1 MEADKKAED
10 RKAEVESRTGT
21 GRMEATGRKEATD
34 RKDEA
39 EPNPSSW
46 KENRSLEAEVEAREA
61 AGAGENLSTKRR
73 AEATGR
79 TSRLKST
86 RPSTLPLTRLQAR
99 SWRTTTLAPT
109 GRPWRSLRH
118 MNATSSTSLRSRSW
132 RRRKR

>member
-1 MEADKKAED
+1 MEATDKKS
-10 RKAEVESRTGT
+10 EVESKTGT
-21 GRMEATGRKEATD
+21 GRKG
-34 RKDEA
+34 EA
-39 EPNPSSW
+39 EPNPSLW

-61 AGAGENLSTKRR
+61 VGAGEKLSNKRR

-86 RPSTLPLTRLQAR
+86 RPSTLLPTRLQER
-99 SWRTTTLAPT
+99 SWRTTTLAPI

-118 MNATSSTSLRSRSW
+118 MNATNSTSLQSPSW